1 MIYKIIKQIPLV
13 QFVIQEVKIL
23 FVLMF
28 IYAFVYFCL
37 YISLKIEE
45 YKSKKEKENG
55 NKKDEYT

>member
-1 MIYKIIKQIPLV
+1 MIYKIIKQIPLI

-28 IYAFVYFCL
+28 IYAFIYFCL
-37 YISLKIEE
+37 YTYLKIDE
-45 YKSKKEKENG
+45 YKSKKENKNG